1 MVEHREA
8 KVELQSCSSL
18 RKLCASYRVEFG
30 IKNLHTQFECKELW
44 GRKLDVEDEVF
55 NGEKKERKRLGFVWR
70 SKTWAFGALLQ
81 LELASFLTWI
91 VFFPINFVGVPSLSS
106 PLWLLDVID
115 SGGSLLLLC
124 LSLSGSFS
132 PKVFKCL
139 PSYLKKNYD
148 VVPFNW
154 RV

>member
-1 MVEHREA
+1 MDA
-8 KVELQSCSSL
+8 
-18 RKLCASYRVEFG
+18 
-30 IKNLHTQFECKELW
+30 
-44 GRKLDVEDEVF
+44 EDEVF
-55 NGEKKERKRLGFVWR
+55 KGKKEKNIRFCMKVEDLDFWSSTSIRAHIF
-70 SKTWAFGALLQ
+70 SYM
-81 LELASFLTWI
+81 I
-91 VFFPINFVGVPSLSS
+91 NVFFPINFVGVPSLSS

-132 PKVFKCL
+132 PKVFKSL
-139 PSYLKKNYD
+139 PSYLENNYD